1 MTDELLNK
9 AIKLRQEIKVLTDVI
24 DGPFMD
30 ETIPLTIRGEEK
42 NILKAVEIANKEI
55 ALVLYEILEKKEK
68 EYDELKT
75 D

>member
-9 AIKLRQEIKVLTDVI
+9 AIKLRQEIKVLTVVI
-24 DGPFMD
+24 DGPYMD
-30 ETIPLTIRGEEK
+30 ESIPLTIRGEEK